1 MKNVMKSIAAAACG
15 IALLSANVSIAMVG
29 PKTECKNNRCENFQV
44 GMYRLKNTVTM
55 NVLLEK
61 SKGER
66 VVIKLLNE
74 KGNVIHSEILAKPL
88 EKYSRKF
95 NFEEVPDGN
104 YTLEISD
111 ENEKVVKNI
120 HLTTNE
126 VTEVK
131 GRSLIASN

>member
-1 MKNVMKSIAAAACG
+1 MKSIVVAVCG
-15 IALLSANVSIAMVG
+15 VVLLGANVSAAVVE
-29 PKTECKNNRCENFQV
+29 PKAECKNNKCENFQV
-44 GMYRLKNTVTM
+44 GMYRIKNTVTM

-61 SKGER
+61 TKGER
-66 VVIKLLNE
+66 VVIQLLNE
-74 KGNVIHSEILAKPL
+74 KGRIIHSEVLNKSL
-88 EKYSRKF
+88 EKYARRF

-111 ENEKVVKNI
+111 DNERVVKNI